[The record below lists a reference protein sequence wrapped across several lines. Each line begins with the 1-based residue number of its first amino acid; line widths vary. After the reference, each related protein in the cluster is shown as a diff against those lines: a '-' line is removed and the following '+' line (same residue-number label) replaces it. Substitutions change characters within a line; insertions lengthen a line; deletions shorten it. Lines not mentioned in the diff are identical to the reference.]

1 MSKLISEYLRP
12 SSFDELVL
20 SDEIRSRL
28 LKMQDTGNVLNML
41 FHGKPGSGK
50 TSAAKIFTDCEKF
63 DVITINGS
71 LETKIDDVRTKI
83 VNFCSSVSLFGN
95 QKIVFIDE
103 SDYLSKNAQA
113 GLRKVIEDSSEN
125 CRFIFTAN
133 EIKKMHPA
141 LCSRLLLVNF
151 DMTSSQIMKSL
162 DSYKQRVINKLK
174 ERYEQLDTSKV
185 TRIIDINF
193 PDYRCIAN
201 HLEFEFINC
210 S

>member
-1 MSKLISEYLRP
+1 MSKLISELLRP
-12 SSFDELVL
+12 ESFKELVL
-20 SDEIRSRL
+20 SEEIRSRL
-28 LKMQDTGNVLNML
+28 LKMQETGNVLNML

-50 TSAAKIFTDCEKF
+50 TSAAKIFTDCQKF
-63 DVITINGS
+63 DVIPINGS
-71 LETKIDDVRTKI
+71 LETKIDDVRNNV
-83 VNFCSSVSLFGN
+83 VNFCSSVSLFGK

-113 GLRKVIEDSSEN
+113 GLRKVIEDSSDN

-151 DMTSSQIMKSL
+151 DMSASQIMKSL
-162 DSYKQRVINKLK
+162 DGYKERVINKLT
-174 ERYEQLDTSKV
+174 ERYGDIDVHKV
-185 TRIIDINF
+185 GRIIDMNF

-201 HLEFEFINC
+201 HLEFEFI
-210 S
+210 

>member
-1 MSKLISEYLRP
+1 MSMLISEYLRP
-12 SSFDELVL
+12 ASFNELVL
-20 SDEIRSRL
+20 SDEIRTRL
-28 LKMQDTGNVLNML
+28 LKMQETGNVLNML

-50 TSAAKIFTDCEKF
+50 TSAAKIFTDCEEF
-63 DVITINGS
+63 DVITLNGS
-71 LETKIDDVRTKI
+71 LETKIEDVRTTI
-83 VNFCSSVSLFGN
+83 INFCSSVSLFAK

-113 GLRKVIEDSSEN
+113 GLRKVIEDSSDN

-162 DSYKQRVINKLK
+162 NSYKQRVITKLS
-174 ERYEQLDTSKV
+174 ERYGDIDTKKV
-185 TRIIDINF
+185 ERIIDMNF
-193 PDYRCIAN
+193 PDYRSIAN
-201 HLEFEFINC
+201 HLEFEFI
-210 S
+210 

>member
-1 MSKLISEYLRP
+1 MGKLISEFLRP
-12 SSFDELVL
+12 ESFEELVL
-20 SDEIRSRL
+20 SDEILTRL
-28 LKMQDTGNVLNML
+28 VKMQETGNVLNML

-50 TSAAKIFTDCEKF
+50 TSAAKIFTDCEQF

-71 LETKIDDVRTKI
+71 LETKIDDVRGTI
-83 VNFCSSVSLFGN
+83 MNFCSSVSLFGR

-113 GLRKVIEDSSEN
+113 GLRKVIEDSSDN

-151 DMTSSQIMKSL
+151 DMSASQTMKSL
-162 DSYKQRVINKLK
+162 DSYKQRVVSRLT
-174 ERYEQLDTSKV
+174 ERYGDIDVLKV
-185 TRIIDINF
+185 GRIVDMNF
-193 PDYRCIAN
+193 PDYRSIAN
-201 HLEFEFINC
+201 HLEFEFI
-210 S
+210 

>member
-1 MSKLISEYLRP
+1 MSKLISELLRP
-12 SSFDELVL
+12 SSFDELVI
-20 SDEIRSRL
+20 SNDIRSRL
-28 LKMQDTGNVLNML
+28 MKMQETGNVLNML

-50 TSAAKIFTDCEKF
+50 TSAAKIFTDCDKF

-71 LETKIDDVRTKI
+71 LETSVDDVRSLI
-83 VNFCSSVSLFGN
+83 RNFCSSVSLFGK

-113 GLRKVIEDSSEN
+113 GLRKVIEDNSDN
-125 CRFIFTAN
+125 ARFIFTAN

-162 DSYKQRVINKLK
+162 EGYRKRVMEKLTARYQEIDIN
-174 ERYEQLDTSKV
+174 RV
-185 TRIIDINF
+185 NRIIDMHF
-193 PDYRCIAN
+193 PDYRSIAN
-201 HLEFEFINC
+201 HLEFEFI
-210 S
+210 